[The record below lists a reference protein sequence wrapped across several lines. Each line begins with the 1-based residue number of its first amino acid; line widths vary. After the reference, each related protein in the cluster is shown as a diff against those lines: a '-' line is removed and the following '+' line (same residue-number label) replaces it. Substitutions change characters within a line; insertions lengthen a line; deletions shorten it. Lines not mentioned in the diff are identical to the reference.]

1 MDFFLYM
8 SMILTIC
15 KVLITCNLRR
25 PVATDAV
32 TNGHPAVINGHLVR
46 PCFRVTES

>member
-1 MDFFLYM
+1 MNNKLY
-8 SMILTIC
+8 LVTGAAG
-15 KVLITCNLRR
+15 CNLRR
-25 PVATDAV
+25 LAATDAV